1 MRHGLFQQHMHASF
15 EEIARDT
22 VMQRGWYSDADD
34 IDSADQLMVIGHGY
48 GLVFLGYGCNAILVT
63 IGHTDQLDI
72 EQLTIDPNVVLAH
85 LANTHRSS
93 SYFLHHRVPL
103 PVCIRCYH
111 DRGYGK
117 SFAVMNRDR
126 VVNAQ

>member
-1 MRHGLFQQHMHASF
+1 MHASF

-34 IDSADQLMVIGHGY
+34 IDSAEQLMVIRHGY

-85 LANTHRSS
+85 LANTHHSS
-93 SYFLHHRVPL
+93 SHSLHHRVPL
-103 PVCIRCYH
+103 PVCIR
-111 DRGYGK
+111 
-117 SFAVMNRDR
+117 
-126 VVNAQ
+126 